1 MKVIAD
7 TNVLVSAILK
17 DKAPEEVILFI
28 AERPDIE
35 WIVSPQILTE
45 YWEVLSRKKFG
56 LPEDIKRAWFSVI
69 DSLTSIVDA
78 DIPAKFNRDEKDA
91 IFLSCA
97 IVSGAD
103 YLVTGDKDF
112 SEAERLVNTTIIS
125 VSQFKRLV
133 IDALS

>member
-17 DKAPEEVILFI
+17 DKVPEEVILFL
-28 AERPDIE
+28 AGRHDIE
-35 WIVSPQILTE
+35 WIVSPQILKE
-45 YWEVLSRKKFG
+45 YKEVLSRKKFC
-56 LPEDIKRAWFSVI
+56 LPENIKNSWFSAI
-69 DSLTSIVDA
+69 DNLTSIVDV
-78 DIPAKFNRDEKDA
+78 DIHAKFHRDQKDA

-97 IVSGAD
+97 VVSGAD
-103 YLVTGDKDF
+103 YLITGDKDF
-112 SEAERLVNTTIIS
+112 SEAKRLVNTTIIS

>member
-1 MKVIAD
+1 MKVITD

-17 DKAPEEVILFI
+17 DKIPEEIILFI

-35 WIVSPQILTE
+35 WIISPQILKE
-45 YWEVLSRKKFG
+45 YREVLNRKKFG
-56 LPEDIKRAWFSVI
+56 LPEDIKSAWFSVI

-78 DIPAKFNRDEKDA
+78 DIPVEFHRDQKDA

-97 IVSGAD
+97 IASGTD
-103 YLVTGDKDF
+103 YFITGDKDF
-112 SEAERLVNTTIIS
+112 SEAQRLVNTTIIS

-133 IDALS
+133 IDTLS

>member
-7 TNVLVSAILK
+7 TNVLVSAILQ

-28 AERPDIE
+28 AKSPDIE
-35 WIVSPQILTE
+35 WIVSPQILKE
-45 YWEVLSRKKFG
+45 YKEVLSRKKFG
-56 LPEDIKRAWFSVI
+56 LSEDIKSAWFSAI

-78 DIPAKFNRDEKDA
+78 DISVEFDRDRKDA

-103 YLVTGDKDF
+103 YFITGDKDF
-112 SEAERLVNTTIIS
+112 SEAQRLVNTTIIS
-125 VSQFKRLV
+125 VSQFNRLV

>member
-17 DKAPEEVILFI
+17 DKVPEDVILFL
-28 AERPDIE
+28 AERPDVE
-35 WIVSPQILTE
+35 WIVSPQILKE
-45 YWEVLSRKKFG
+45 YKEVLSRKKFG
-56 LPEDIKRAWFSVI
+56 LPEDIKSAWFSTL
-69 DSLTSIVDA
+69 DGLTSIIDVD
-78 DIPAKFNRDEKDA
+78 IHTEFHRDQKDA

-97 IVSGAD
+97 LVSRAD
-103 YLVTGDKDF
+103 YFVTGDKDF
-112 SEAERLVNTTIIS
+112 SEAKRLVNTTIIS

>member
-28 AERPDIE
+28 AGSPDIE
-35 WIVSPQILTE
+35 WIVSPQILKE
-45 YWEVLSRKKFG
+45 YKEVLSRKKFG
-56 LPEDIKRAWFSVI
+56 LPEDIKSAWFNAL

-78 DIPAKFNRDEKDA
+78 DIPVDFHRDQKDA

-103 YLVTGDKDF
+103 YFITGDKDF
-112 SEAERLVNTTIIS
+112 SEARRLVNTTIIS